1 MDATAHPHSVD
12 VQTLVPD
19 SAGTWSLDPAAS
31 AVEFHVKHFWGMIT
45 VRGHFERIEGEGTVD
60 EAGNSSGEL
69 RIDAGSLTTKN
80 AKRDQHLRSADFFD
94 VEHYPT
100 VVVTVRRLVPEGR
113 GVLKG
118 QVTLEAAGHSQ
129 DLAPIV
135 EVVSATSDSMSLRA
149 ELVVDRTA
157 FGMTWSPLKMA
168 SSEVRAIVNARFVR
182 S

>member
-1 MDATAHPHSVD
+1 MDAATPSPSVD
-12 VQTLVPD
+12 VETLVRD
-19 SAGTWSLDPAAS
+19 ARGTWSLDPAAS
-31 AVEFHVKHFWGMIT
+31 AVEFHVKHFWGVIT
-45 VRGHFERIEGEGTVD
+45 VHGHFERIAGEGTVD
-60 EAGNSSGEL
+60 EAGNISGEL

-80 AKRDQHLRSADFFD
+80 AKRDQHLHSAEFFD

-118 QVTLEAAGHSQ
+118 QVTLEAGGHSEE
-129 DLAPIV
+129 LAPIV
-135 EVVSATSDSMSLRA
+135 EVVGATANTVSLRA
-149 ELVVDRTA
+149 EVVVDRTA

-168 SSEVRAIVNARFVR
+168 SSEARAVVNTRFVR